1 MVVQTCYLS
10 AEEQRRMDLWD
21 LLASW
26 PAQIEEIHVTERL
39 YLKKQGRLH
48 PEEGVRDW
56 P

>member
-10 AEEQRRMDLWD
+10 AGEQRWMDPWE
-21 LLASW
+21 LLAGW